1 MTTLNDQALLRYSRQ
16 IMLPGFDIAGQE
28 ALAKARVLVVGLGG
42 LGSAAVLYLAAAG
55 IRELVLA
62 DPDIVELSNLQ
73 RQIIY
78 RQDDQGTH
86 KVFAASKAIEALNSG
101 CNVQQLPV
109 RLAGQMLLKQ
119 VANADLVLDCTDNF
133 TSRSELNSA
142 CLQHSKPMVTA
153 AAINMTGQLTVFDPR
168 QATSPCY
175 RCLYGDVAEKEEA
188 SCSENGIMGPV
199 VGLLG
204 VAQAIETIKVLANF
218 GEPLVGKLQTFDA
231 VNMQWH
237 SFRLPKRAGCKAC
250 GTTATV

>member
-1 MTTLNDQALLRYSRQ
+1 MTELNDQALLRYSRQ

-28 ALAKARVLVVGLGG
+28 ALAKARVLIVGIGG
-42 LGSAAVLYLAAAG
+42 LGSAAALYLAAAG
-55 IRELVLA
+55 IRELALA
-62 DPDIVELSNLQ
+62 DSDVVELSNLQ

-86 KVFAASKAIEALNSG
+86 KVVAASKTIQALNNDCS
-101 CNVQQLPV
+101 VQQLPI
-109 RLAGQMLLKQ
+109 RLTGERLFKQ

-133 TSRSELNSA
+133 VSRFELNDA
-142 CLQHSKPMVTA
+142 CLQHQKPMVTA

-175 RCLYGDVAEKEEA
+175 RCLYEDTTEAEGA

-204 VAQAIETIKVLANF
+204 VAQAIEAIKILAHF

-231 VNMQWH
+231 TRMQWH
-237 SFRLPKRAGCKAC
+237 SFRLPKRVGCKAC
-250 GTTATV
+250 GTAG